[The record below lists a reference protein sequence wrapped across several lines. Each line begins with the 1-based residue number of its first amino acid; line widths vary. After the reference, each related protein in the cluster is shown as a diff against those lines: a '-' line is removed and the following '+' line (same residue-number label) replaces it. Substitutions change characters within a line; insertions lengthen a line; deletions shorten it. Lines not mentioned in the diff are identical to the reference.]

1 MKVTTS
7 HTFPVSARTFWYDI
21 YFNKE
26 YNKTLYVEK
35 IHAKSYE
42 LMEFNDTDTEIR
54 RKARVVPEQK
64 APSMIKKLMKEE
76 FSYVEEGTFS
86 KKEEIYRFTIT
97 PSVKPEKITVK
108 GFVSLKP
115 SGDGIT
121 RTIDLDLKA
130 DIFAIGG
137 QIEKFVGEQIKKGYD
152 ESYTFTLKWIQDHG
166 LK

>member
-26 YNKTLYVEK
+26 YNKTLYVER
-35 IHAKSYE
+35 IRAKSYE
-42 LMEFNDTDTEIR
+42 LLELSDTDTEIR
-54 RKARVVPEQK
+54 RRARVVPEQK
-64 APSMIKKLMKEE
+64 APSVIKKLMKQE
-76 FSYVEEGTFS
+76 FNYVEEGTFS
-86 KKEEIYRFTIT
+86 KKEEIYRFIII
-97 PSVKPEKITVK
+97 PSVKPDKITVN

-115 SGDGIT
+115 GRDGIT
-121 RTIDLDLKA
+121 RTIELDLKA

-152 ESYTFTLKWIQDHG
+152 ESYTFTLRWIQDHG

>member
-26 YNKTLYVEK
+26 YNEKLYVER

-42 LMEFNDTDTEIR
+42 LLEFTDTDTEIR
-54 RKARVVPEQK
+54 RMARVVPEQK
-64 APSMIKKLMKEE
+64 APSVIKKLMRDE
-76 FSYVEEGTFS
+76 FSYTEKGTFK
-86 KKEEIYRFTIT
+86 KKEEIYRFTII
-97 PSVKPEKITVK
+97 PSVKPEKISVS

-115 SGDGIT
+115 EGSNIT

-137 QIEKFVGEQIKKGYD
+137 QIEKFVGDQIKKGYD
-152 ESYTFTLKWIQDHG
+152 ESYSFTLTWIRDRG